1 MIPVKLTNG
10 IFHLN
15 EYVRSHW
22 NCPCGQKTFT
32 ATPLLIPPALI
43 LIKFTVLIPNLE
55 LRFSKSCRS
64 CVNLNGPTS
73 LLSKFKGSHL
83 CKRSWNETVDGPKI
97 GLQIAYILVRRQFW
111 IWITDWIDVRGLKI
125 CFKMIVWLEFESKQG
140 SNSGIIFIS
149 KVLFAIWIIETS

>member
-22 NCPCGQKTFT
+22 NCPCGQKTCT

-43 LIKFTVLIPNLE
+43 LVKFTVLIPNLE
-55 LRFSKSCRS
+55 PKFSKSCRS

-73 LLSKFKGSHL
+73 LLNKVNGSRL
-83 CKRSWNETVDGPKI
+83 CERPWNETVDGPKS
-97 GLQIAYILVRRQFW
+97 LHLVRCQFW

-149 KVLFAIWIIETS
+149 KVLFAIWIIKTY